1 MIKKLFFSF
10 IVLCF
15 SFNSF
20 SQERGIKKLLNRIRY
35 SDYNYRGDKPMFR
48 QNADLKDFNFGYY
61 FGAYQLNYKLN
72 YNALLGGKS
81 SPGTNSAAYDVKE
94 IIFEPQTGFGVG
106 FITELRLANFIDLRF
121 EPGYLYGRT
130 NIDFNSIVVSS
141 LYQGQDVTLQLKQSM
156 LYLPLLIKLS
166 SARFDNFRPF
176 VVAGISKSVRLGA
189 KNDEV
194 RQGIID
200 LRSNIN
206 QLEIGI
212 GVDLYLPYFKFTPAI
227 RAIYGRENELL
238 IDDSDPL
245 HWSRRIVEEG
255 VTRRGLKNRGVF
267 FVLTFE

>member
-1 MIKKLFFSF
+1 MIKKFFFTLIVLFFSF
-10 IVLCF
+10 Y
-15 SFNSF
+15 SF
-20 SQERGIKKLLNRIRY
+20 SQERGIKKLLNRIKY
-35 SDYNYRGDKPMFR
+35 SDYNYGGDKPMFR
-48 QNADLKDFNFGYY
+48 QNTDFKDFNFGYY

-72 YNALLGGKS
+72 YNQLLGGKLS
-81 SPGTNSAAYDVKE
+81 SGSAPAYNVKE

-130 NIDFNSIVVSS
+130 NIDFNSIQVNSA
-141 LYQGQDVTLQLKQSM
+141 LQGEDVTLQLKQSM

-176 VVAGISKSVRLGA
+176 VVAGISKSVKLGA

-194 RQGIID
+194 RRNIID
-200 LRSNIN
+200 LRSNVN
-206 QLEIGI
+206 QLEVGLGI
-212 GVDLYLPYFKFTPAI
+212 DLYLPYFKFTPAI

-238 IDDSDPL
+238 IDSDDS

>member
-1 MIKKLFFSF
+1 MIKKLILSF

-81 SPGTNSAAYDVKE
+81 IPGANPAEYDVKE

-121 EPGYLYGRT
+121 EPGYLYGR
-130 NIDFNSIVVSS
+130 I
-141 LYQGQDVTLQLKQSM
+141 
-156 LYLPLLIKLS
+156 
-166 SARFDNFRPF
+166 
-176 VVAGISKSVRLGA
+176 
-189 KNDEV
+189 
-194 RQGIID
+194 
-200 LRSNIN
+200 
-206 QLEIGI
+206 
-212 GVDLYLPYFKFTPAI
+212 
-227 RAIYGRENELL
+227 
-238 IDDSDPL
+238 
-245 HWSRRIVEEG
+245 IVE
-255 VTRRGLKNRGVF
+255 VF
-267 FVLTFE
+267 FIIKTRFIIFFFDINA

>member
-1 MIKKLFFSF
+1 MIKKFFFSL
-10 IVLCF
+10 IVLCC
-15 SFNSF
+15 SFYSF
-20 SQERGIKKLLNRIRY
+20 SQERGIKKLLNRIKY
-35 SDYNYRGDKPMFR
+35 SDYNYGGDKPMFR
-48 QNADLKDFNFGYY
+48 QNTDLKDFNFGYY

-72 YNALLGGKS
+72 YNQLLGSKLS
-81 SPGTNSAAYDVKE
+81 SGSNPAYNVKE

-106 FITELRLANFIDLRF
+106 FIAELRLANFIDLRF

-130 NIDFNSIVVSS
+130 NIDFNSIQVNSALV
-141 LYQGQDVTLQLKQSM
+141 GEDVILQLKQSM

-176 VVAGISKSVRLGA
+176 VVAGISKSVKLGA

-194 RQGIID
+194 RRSIID
-200 LRSNIN
+200 LRSNVN
-206 QLEIGI
+206 QLEVGLGI
-212 GVDLYLPYFKFTPAI
+212 DLYLPYFKFTPAI

-238 IDDSDPL
+238 IDSDGS

>member
-1 MIKKLFFSF
+1 MIKKLFFTL

-15 SFNSF
+15 SLNSF

-48 QNADLKDFNFGYY
+48 QNVDLKDFNFGYY
-61 FGAYQLNYKLN
+61 FGAYQLNYKLY
-72 YNALLGGKS
+72 YNQDLGGKS
-81 SPGTNSAAYDVKE
+81 SLGTDPAYNVKE

-106 FITELRLANFIDLRF
+106 FISELRLANFIDLRF

-130 NIDFNSIVVSS
+130 NIDFNSIQVNSA
-141 LYQGQDVTLQLKQSM
+141 LQGKDVILQLKQSM

-166 SARFDNFRPF
+166 SARYDNFRPF
-176 VVAGISKSVRLGA
+176 VVAGISKSIRLGA

-194 RQGIID
+194 RQSVID

-206 QLEIGI
+206 QLEVGIGI
-212 GVDLYLPYFKFTPAI
+212 DLYLPYFKFTPAI

-238 IDDSDPL
+238 LDNDEN
-245 HWSRRIVEEG
+245 HWSREIVEG
-255 VTRRGLKNRGVF
+255 VARRGLKNRGVF